1 MSTTHT
7 PHPTTPPAAPV
18 PGPAAPTHAQE
29 TGLAKNRGV
38 LQSSDLLGQ
47 QQAIEIEHNGQRYR
61 LQATRSG
68 KLILTK

>member
-1 MSTTHT
+1 MSATQS
-7 PHPTTPPAAPV
+7 TTPPTAPV
-18 PGPAAPTHAQE
+18 PGAAAPMHAHAQE

-38 LQSSDLLGQ
+38 VQSSELLGQ
-47 QQAIEIEHNGQRYR
+47 QQAIVIEHKGQRYR